1 MTIYEQIKEMMMNK
15 DNQII
20 STAEVKSQLKRQY
33 GTNPESVILSDYC
46 YNRYNKGIAFN
57 KHLFQYVTKSN
68 YKYIGEN
75 FAYTGLIFH
84 KPQGQT
90 GEFVVGE
97 WRNGVKVLYDEPIN
111 VSDAHD
117 EIDIISTE
125 QIIKLYED
133 YNQILQYEMNLLGC
147 KPTELRH
154 LTGRIGEFLCAIVT
168 KGSLSRQ
175 TNQHG
180 FDVVSNGKKISVK
193 TTAQTTGFITLNQNT
208 FDVFDEVFVVQY
220 INDDFK
226 VIYSGPKEQVKTIAR
241 KYENK
246 FEVDINRLKKLY
258 TAE

>member
-20 STAEVKSQLKRQY
+20 SPAEVKSQLKRQY
-33 GTNPESVILSDYC
+33 GTNSESVILSDYC
-46 YNRYNKGIAFN
+46 YNRYNKGITFN
-57 KHLFQYVTKSN
+57 KHLFLYVTKSN

-97 WRNGVKVLYDEPIN
+97 WRNGVKELYNEPIS
-111 VSDAHD
+111 VSDAM
-117 EIDIISTE
+117 EMISTE

-154 LTGRIGEFLCAIVT
+154 LIGRIGEFLCAIVT

-193 TTAQTTGFITLNQNT
+193 TTAQTDGFITLNQNT
-208 FDVFDEVFVVQY
+208 FDAFDEVFVVQY
-220 INDDFK
+220 VNDDFK
-226 VIYSGPKEQVKTIAR
+226 VIYFGPKEQVKTIAR
-241 KYENK
+241 QYDNK
-246 FEVDINRLKKLY
+246 FEVDINRLKKIY
-258 TAE
+258 AAD